1 MGRRVRVG
9 RSTGSARNL
18 IRFGVAIPEPLLEE
32 FDSHLRESA
41 YGNRSE
47 AIRDLIR
54 SHLTEKSWSGDD
66 GEGTATLTLVVE
78 REDADAQRRVQAAL
92 GEIGALLVSSM
103 RVRLNEKEDLYLLVL
118 QGSRALMREH
128 AQRLVGLRGVG
139 SGKLVKAGNGSNGH
153 NGHSGSNGSNGSNGK
168 H

>member
-1 MGRRVRVG
+1 MGRRVRAG
-9 RSTGSARNL
+9 RSAGTARNL

-54 SHLTEKSWSGDD
+54 SHLTEKSGAGEDGD
-66 GEGTATLTLVVE
+66 GTATLTLVVD

-92 GEIGALLVSSM
+92 GEMGVLLVSSL
-103 RVRLNEKEDLYLLVL
+103 RVRLNDTEDLYLLVL
-118 QGSRALMREH
+118 QGSGVQMREH

-139 SGKLVKAGNGSNGH
+139 SGKLVKTGNGSNGH
-153 NGHSGSNGSNGSNGK
+153 HGHNGSNGSNSR

>member
-1 MGRRVRVG
+1 MGRHVRAG
-9 RSTGSARNL
+9 RSAGSARNL

-54 SHLTEKSWSGDD
+54 SHLTDKSWTGDD
-66 GEGTATLTLVVE
+66 ADGTATLTLLVE
-78 REDADAQRRVQAAL
+78 REDAEAQRRVQAAL
-92 GEIGALLVSSM
+92 GEMGALLVSSM
-103 RVRLNEKEDLYLLVL
+103 RVRLNGTEDLYLLVL
-118 QGSRALMREH
+118 QGNSAEMREH

-153 NGHSGSNGSNGSNGK
+153 GGNGSNGSNGSNGK